1 MVSTKVYVF
10 EVISAKKVIKIMI
23 IIEGEM
29 SNEEKKVQ
37 KTETEKV
44 IKDAVQF
51 TNSSSAVSWSTKF
64 SGSYAA
70 LAART
75 A

>member
-1 MVSTKVYVF
+1 
-10 EVISAKKVIKIMI
+10 MI

-44 IKDAVQF
+44 NKDTVQF
-51 TNSSSAVSWSTKF
+51 TNT
-64 SGSYAA
+64 
-70 LAART
+70 
-75 A
+75 

>member
-44 IKDAVQF
+44 YK
-51 TNSSSAVSWSTKF
+51 
-64 SGSYAA
+64 
-70 LAART
+70 
-75 A
+75 

>member
-23 IIEGEM
+23 IIKWEM

-44 IKDAVQF
+44 
-51 TNSSSAVSWSTKF
+51 
-64 SGSYAA
+64 Y
-70 LAART
+70 
-75 A
+75 